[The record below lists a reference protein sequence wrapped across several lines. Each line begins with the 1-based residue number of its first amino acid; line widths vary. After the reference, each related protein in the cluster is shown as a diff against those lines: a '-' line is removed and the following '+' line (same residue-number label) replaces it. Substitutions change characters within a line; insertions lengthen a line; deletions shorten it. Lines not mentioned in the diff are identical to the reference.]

1 MPTLEKY
8 QVCQL
13 AHIAGIDLDEQRAE
27 LVTARLGAVLNA
39 LAEIP
44 ADALAAVEPAT
55 TFAPLAPK
63 DASPQEAADE

>member
-8 QVCQL
+8 QVRQL

-39 LAEIP
+39 LAEIH

-55 TFAPLAPK
+55 TFAPIAPN
-63 DASPQEAADE
+63 DDSSQEAADE

>member
-1 MPTLEKY
+1 MPNLEKY
-8 QVCQL
+8 QVRQL

-27 LVTARLGAVLNA
+27 LVAARLGAVLNA

-55 TFAPLAPK
+55 TFAPLAPNH
-63 DASPQEAADE
+63 DAPQEAADD

>member
-8 QVCQL
+8 QVRQL

-39 LAEIP
+39 LSEIP

-55 TFAPLAPK
+55 TFAPLTPN
-63 DASPQEAADE
+63 DDSSQEASDD

>member
-8 QVCQL
+8 QVRQL
-13 AHIAGIDLDEQRAE
+13 AHIAGIELDEQRAE
-27 LVTARLGAVLNA
+27 LVTARLGAVLIA

-55 TFAPLAPK
+55 TFAPIAPN
-63 DASPQEAADE
+63 DDSPREAADD

>member
-8 QVCQL
+8 QVRQL
-13 AHIAGIDLDEQRAE
+13 AHIADIDLDEQRAE

-44 ADALAAVEPAT
+44 ADALAAVEPAI
-55 TFAPLAPK
+55 TFAPLAPNA
-63 DASPQEAADE
+63 DSPQEADND

>member
-8 QVCQL
+8 QVRQL
-13 AHIAGIDLDEQRAE
+13 AHIAGIELDEQRAE

-44 ADALAAVEPAT
+44 ANALAAVEPAT
-55 TFAPLAPK
+55 TFAPIAPN
-63 DASPQEAADE
+63 DDSPQEASDD

>member
-8 QVCQL
+8 QVRQL
-13 AHIAGIDLDEQRAE
+13 AYIAGIDLDEQRAE

-44 ADALAAVEPAT
+44 ADALTAVEPAT
-55 TFAPLAPK
+55 TFAPLAPN
-63 DASPQEAADE
+63 DDSPQEAADE

>member
-8 QVCQL
+8 QVRQL
-13 AHIAGIDLDEQRAE
+13 AYIAGIDLDEQRAE

-39 LAEIP
+39 LSEIP

-55 TFAPLAPK
+55 TFAPLAPN
-63 DASPQEAADE
+63 DGSPQEASDE

>member
-8 QVCQL
+8 QVRQL

-27 LVTARLGAVLNA
+27 LVAARLGAVLNA

-55 TFAPLAPK
+55 TFAPIAPN
-63 DASPQEAADE
+63 DDSSQEASDD

>member
-8 QVCQL
+8 QVRQL

-55 TFAPLAPK
+55 TFAPLATN
-63 DASPQEAADE
+63 DDSPQEAADD

>member
-8 QVCQL
+8 QVRQL

-44 ADALAAVEPAT
+44 ADALAAIEPAT
-55 TFAPLAPK
+55 IFAPLAPK
-63 DASPQEAADE
+63 NGSPQEAADE